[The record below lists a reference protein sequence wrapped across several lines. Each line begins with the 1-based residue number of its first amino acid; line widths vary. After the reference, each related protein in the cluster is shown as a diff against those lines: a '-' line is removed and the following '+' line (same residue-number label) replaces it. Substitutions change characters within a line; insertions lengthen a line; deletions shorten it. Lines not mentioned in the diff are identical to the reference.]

1 MYYTDYGGGCPRE
14 NPQIFSIEV
23 ESIRGGLR
31 WPLDVFGVVTAR
43 DTLRMEHK
51 CNIVFARSR
60 SNCQTITEQ
69 SVHQE
74 LTRPTRA
81 VMADFDPGSFE
92 VVLKVKG
99 ATESADKDL
108 SFLVLP
114 LEERYQYCRY
124 YTSKHSTLELTLRR
138 VDRSVEATISLR
150 IAAGSSWPR
159 GIQGVFT
166 ASIASIDDAE
176 VSLLSFEDDKLPVF
190 ADDGTIKLTRRVV
203 SVECEHGEL
212 KVSATTWC
220 ANDEP
225 YAMTNDIV
233 FTPRFAGRSCGVL
246 NIGTCKIQ
254 ITVAWS
260 LFDW

>member
-1 MYYTDYGGGCPRE
+1 MC
-14 NPQIFSIEV
+14 
-23 ESIRGGLR
+23 
-31 WPLDVFGVVTAR
+31 
-43 DTLRMEHK
+43 
-51 CNIVFARSR
+51 
-60 SNCQTITEQ
+60 
-69 SVHQE
+69 SVHLE

-81 VMADFDPGSFE
+81 VVADFDPGSFE
-92 VVLKVKG
+92 VVFKVNG
-99 ATESADKDL
+99 VPESADKDI

-138 VDRSVEATISLR
+138 VDRSVEAKISLR

-176 VSLLSFEDDKLPVF
+176 VSLLSFEDDKLLVI
-190 ADDGTIKLTRRVV
+190 ADDGIIKLTRRVV
-203 SVECEHGEL
+203 SVEREHGEL
-212 KVSATTWC
+212 KVSATAWC
-220 ANDEP
+220 ANDEQD
-225 YAMTNDIV
+225 AMTNDIV